1 MDWTK
6 YISMNL
12 INEVSLSI
20 GDQTIHTITNEDMVK
35 KEIKKI
41 FNKLDDKKDLFN
53 ETKYMNIGDN
63 FICYKELTESGLS
76 IKICENNG
84 EEILDM
90 DDNKNKIITSFYC
103 IRTNKG
109 IDEKRLSDKIEYY
122 IDGKYEGVEKDENIK
137 NIIKNDTK
145 KLLEDKKYPTLYKF
159 IMKENM
165 KIILIPKIEFN
176 L

>member
-1 MDWTK
+1 
-6 YISMNL
+6 
-12 INEVSLSI
+12 
-20 GDQTIHTITNEDMVK
+20 
-35 KEIKKI
+35 
-41 FNKLDDKKDLFN
+41 
-53 ETKYMNIGDN
+53 MNIGDN

-84 EEILDM
+84 EEIFNIFLDM

-109 IDEKRLSDKIEYY
+109 INEKRLSNKIEYY